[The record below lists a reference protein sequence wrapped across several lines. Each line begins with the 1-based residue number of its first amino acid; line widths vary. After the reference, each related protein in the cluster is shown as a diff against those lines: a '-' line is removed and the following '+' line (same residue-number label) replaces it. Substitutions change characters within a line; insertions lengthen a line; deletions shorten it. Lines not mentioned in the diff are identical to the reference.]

1 MNSSGFLATFILAF
15 KIQRDMRY
23 PIYPLL
29 LAVLSVQV
37 LHAQVDARLLSYPD
51 VSATHI
57 TFSYGGDIWLVPRSG
72 GTAVKLSSPDGPE
85 TFPRFS
91 PDGQSIAFT
100 GNYGGNQDVYVVPAF
115 GGLPKRLTYHGQTD
129 RVLDWQPDGQSI
141 LFASARASGRQRY
154 NQLYTVS
161 LSGGLPAK
169 LPVPYGEF
177 AAYSPDGSRLAY
189 TPQSRQFRTWKRYRG
204 GSAADIWLFDLESL
218 ESENITARST
228 NDELPMW
235 HENTVYYLSDRG
247 PAKRYNLWAYDL
259 NAKTHRQLTTFSE
272 FDLHWPA
279 IGPDA
284 IVFEAGGELY
294 LYDLEAGRQKK
305 VDVRVVTDQMSLAPR
320 VEPVAKYMSHA
331 HLAPDGKRAVVEA
344 RGELFS
350 LPAEHGYVKNLTRS
364 SGSAERYPAWSP
376 NGRYIAFWSDA
387 GGEYELTL
395 MDLEKA
401 GETQTLTELGPGF
414 RYEIYWS
421 PDSKK
426 LAFVDQSM
434 RIHIHNMET
443 GRTLEVDKGLYWF
456 EGGLRSFRASWSP
469 DSRWLAYDRDLEHRA
484 NAVFLYDLEGEQSHQ
499 LTSGYYNCED
509 PEFDPDGKYLYF
521 FTSQHFSPIYSD
533 MDNSWIYTNSTQIA
547 VVTLQKDSLS
557 PLAPRNDQVTVDAA
571 EAEKEEKSKKKKEKE
586 TELPEKEDRPIRI
599 DLDELERRI
608 TLLPPEPGNYS
619 GLRAVS
625 GKVLYLKMPP
635 TGAGGNGKA
644 TAYYFD
650 LKEREEKVITE
661 DINGY
666 EVAARG
672 EKLLIFK
679 DDQLAILDIQADAKP
694 DKMLPIGEMEMTVVP
709 REEWQQIFRD
719 AWRFERDY
727 FYDPGMHGV
736 DWEAMRERYGALVDD
751 CMTRDDL
758 NFVLGELIGEL
769 NASHTY
775 RGGGDRNEDPLN
787 REVGYLGIDW
797 ALADGKYQIQ
807 QIIRPAAWDAEVRSP
822 LDAPGLDVR
831 EGDYILAVNGIPL
844 DPAKEPYAAF
854 DGLAGKI
861 VELTINRHAEPDSAR
876 KVLVETLK
884 SETRLRHLA
893 WIEAN
898 RKSVEEAT
906 DGRCGYVYV
915 RNTGRDGQSEL
926 VRQFTAQFKK
936 DALIIDE
943 RWNSGGQI
951 PDRFIELLDRKP
963 LAYWAV
969 RDGQN
974 WQWPPVAHFGPK
986 AMLINGWSGSGGDA
1000 FPDYFRKAG
1009 LGPLIGTR
1017 TWGGLIGISGSPSL
1031 IDGGRITVPTF
1042 RMYDPDGTWFR
1053 EGHGVEPDIYVP
1065 ENPTVLAKGTDPQ
1078 LNRAIREIQSALADQ
1093 PKAEMPQP
1101 PAVENRSK

>member
-1 MNSSGFLATFILAF
+1 
-15 KIQRDMRY
+15 MRY
-23 PIYPLL
+23 AIYPLL
-29 LAVLSVQV
+29 LFALIAPCA
-37 LHAQVDARLLSYPD
+37 HAQVDARLLSYPD

-72 GTAVKLSSPDGPE
+72 GTAVKLSSPEGPE

-100 GNYGGNQDVYVVPAF
+100 GNYAGNQDVYVVPTF
-115 GGLPKRLTYHGQTD
+115 GGMPKRLTYHGMTD
-129 RVLDWQPDGQSI
+129 RVLDWQPDGQHI
-141 LFASARASGRQRY
+141 LFASARKSGRQRY
-154 NQLYTVS
+154 NQFYTIS
-161 LSGGLPAK
+161 MEGGLPEK

-177 AAYSPDGSRLAY
+177 AGYSPDGARIAY

-218 ESENITARST
+218 ESENITNRNT

-235 HENTVYYLSDRG
+235 HQNTVYYLSDRG

-294 LYDLEAGRQKK
+294 LYDLNAGRQEK
-305 VDVRVVTDQMSLAPR
+305 VDVRVVTDRMSLVPR
-320 VEPVAKYMSHA
+320 VEQVEKLMSHA
-331 HLAPDGKRAVVEA
+331 HISPDGKRAVVEA

-350 LPAEHGYVKNLTRS
+350 LPAEKGYVKNLTRS
-364 SGSAERYPAWSP
+364 SGAAERYPAWSP
-376 NGRYIAFWSDA
+376 NGRYIAYWSDES
-387 GGEYELTL
+387 GEYELTVL
-395 MDLEKA
+395 DLEKP
-401 GETQTLTELGPGF
+401 GETRSLTKLGPGF
-414 RYEIYWS
+414 RYQIYWS
-421 PDSKK
+421 PDSEK
-426 LAFVDQSM
+426 LAFVDQAM
-434 RIHIHNMET
+434 RIHIHNMES
-443 GRTLEVDKGLYWF
+443 GETLPVDKGLYWF

-469 DSRWLAYDRDLEHRA
+469 DSRWLAYDRDLEHRVG
-484 NAVFLYDLEGEQSHQ
+484 AVFLYDLESGKSHQ
-499 LTSGYYNCED
+499 ITSGYYNCGG
-509 PEFDPDGKYLYF
+509 PEFDPDGKFLYF
-521 FTSQHFSPIYSD
+521 LTNQHFSPIYSD
-533 MDNSWIYTNSTQIA
+533 MDNSWIYANSTQIA

-557 PLAPRNDQVTVDAA
+557 PLAPGNDRVAIETA
-571 EAEKEEKSKKKKEKE
+571 EADETEKSGNKKKKNKDKGEKE
-586 TELPEKEDRPIRI
+586 DEAGKEDRPTPI
-599 DLDELERRI
+599 DLEGMERRMV
-608 TLLPPEPGNYS
+608 LLPPEPGNYTA
-619 GLRAVS
+619 LRAAS
-625 GKVLYLKMPP
+625 GKLLYLRQAR

-650 LKEREEKVITE
+650 LEKQEEKKIAE

-666 EVAARG
+666 ELAAQG

-679 DDQLAILDIQADAKP
+679 DNKLAITDVKADVELDD
-694 DKMLPIGEMEMTVVP
+694 MLPTGEMEMTVVP
-709 REEWQQIFRD
+709 QEEWKQIFND

-736 DWEAMRERYGALVDD
+736 DWAAMRERYGALVDD
-751 CMTRDDL
+751 CVTRDDL

-775 RGGGDRNEDPLN
+775 RGGGDKNENPAE

-797 ALADGKYQIQ
+797 ELAEGKYRIRT
-807 QIIRPAAWDAEVRSP
+807 IIRGAPWDAEVRSP
-822 LDAPGLDVR
+822 LDAPGLDVQ
-831 EGDYILAVNGIPL
+831 EGDFILAVNGVPL
-844 DPAKEPYAAF
+844 DPAREPYAAF
-854 DGLAGKI
+854 DGLAGKT
-861 VELTINRHAEPDSAR
+861 VELTVNRYAAPDSAR
-876 KVLVETLK
+876 NLVLKTLD

-898 RKSVEEAT
+898 RKEVEEAT
-906 DGRCGYVYV
+906 EGRCGYVYV
-915 RNTGRDGQSEL
+915 RSTGRDGQSEL
-926 VRQFTAQFKK
+926 VRQFRAQFKK

-969 RDGQN
+969 RDGRN

-1031 IDGGRITVPTF
+1031 IDGGGITVPTF
-1042 RMYDPDGTWFR
+1042 RMYDPDGTWFK
-1053 EGHGVEPDIYVP
+1053 EGHGVDPDIPVP
-1065 ENPTVLAKGTDPQ
+1065 EDPSALARGVDPQ
-1078 LNRAIREIQSALADQ
+1078 LNRAIREIQSALAEQ
-1093 PKAEMPQP
+1093 PQAGMPQP